1 MKKRYVKAA
10 KTLPP
15 ELLKAVSEALGGLSG
30 YVWIPARRNLNRGDR
45 DRHVAALRAK
55 GCTAAEIADELFL
68 CERNVRRIFARLRR
82 EAGEKGATA

>member
-15 ELLKAVSEALGGLSG
+15 ELLKAVSEALGGQSA
-30 YVWIPARRNLNRGDR
+30 YVWIPARRSLNKGSR
-45 DRHVAALRAK
+45 DQHVAALRAK
-55 GCTAAEIADELFL
+55 GCTAAEIADELFI

-82 EAGEKGATA
+82 EAQGNGATA